1 LSKLG
6 LTGTMFII
14 GDSKM
19 AVRSELGNKKKLLST
34 FQINNLVEN
43 GWEIGFHS
51 LTHSN
56 FSKLTNKQLRYE
68 VYLGKNKTEKKLGI
82 KLKYFS
88 FPRGFY
94 NTQIIKS
101 VSDSGFAKGFTV
113 EGSESSS
120 KIDFLVPRVSI
131 EGRLSDD
138 DFGALISDLGSIF
151 HNFAMKLINIK
162 SSIFK

>member
-1 LSKLG
+1 
-6 LTGTMFII
+6 
-14 GDSKM
+14 
-19 AVRSELGNKKKLLST
+19 LGNKKKLLST

-101 VSDSGFAKGFTV
+101 VSDSGFAGFTV
-113 EGSESSS
+113 KGSESSS
-120 KIDFLVPRVSI
+120 A
-131 EGRLSDD
+131 RLLFHELDRGQISDD
-138 DFGALISDLGSIF
+138 DFGANIGLGSIF
-151 HNFAMKLINIK
+151 HTLL
-162 SSIFK
+162 